1 MKASD
6 FHPYIL
12 EIFDGYVHGKLTKRE
27 FIREAGKFAAA
38 GVTGLMI
45 LQQLAPDY
53 ALAQQVKAD
62 DPAIITQRVEVPSPE
77 GHGSINGLLARPAK
91 AKGKL
96 PAVLVIHENRGLNP
110 YIEDVARR
118 LAKAGYLA
126 LAPDGLSSVGGYP
139 GNDDKGRELQ
149 AKLNPAKLL
158 EDFFASFEYLRDHK
172 DSTGKVGAVGFCYGG
187 GVRAMRLPWPIP
199 TSALRL
205 PITWPPTQGRGS
217 PRDQGPV
224 ADPLCRSRRAHQRR
238 LAALSGGDDFQ
249 PETLR
254 SAFLPRHATR
264 LPQRQHPALRQGGS
278 EVELVADPGLFQGE
292 FDGLRRAV
300 SFIVRRKKEEG
311 RENRQ
316 EDFPLPKGKGNDLFY
331 SNVSIESAPSGHDTI
346 GH

>member
-1 MKASD
+1 MAEADASPRMKASD

-45 LQQLAPDY
+45 LKQLAPDY

-187 GVRAMRLPWPIP
+187 GVCNALAVAYPDLGASAPYYGRQPKAEEVPAIKAPLLIHYAEADERINAGWLPY
-199 TSALRL
+199 
-205 PITWPPTQGRGS
+205 Q
-217 PRDQGPV
+217 
-224 ADPLCRSRRAHQRR
+224 
-238 LAALSGGDDFQ
+238 AALISNQKRYEVHFYPGTQHGFHNDSTPRYDKAAA
-249 PETLR
+249 ELSWSRTL
-254 SAFLPRHATR
+254 AFFKANLTA
-264 LPQRQHPALRQGGS
+264 
-278 EVELVADPGLFQGE
+278 
-292 FDGLRRAV
+292 
-300 SFIVRRKKEEG
+300 
-311 RENRQ
+311 
-316 EDFPLPKGKGNDLFY
+316 
-331 SNVSIESAPSGHDTI
+331 
-346 GH
+346 